1 MTAQPGIDAPAPG
14 RRDPEGRKRA
24 IIAAAAE
31 LIIEGGTAALTHRR
45 VAARAGVSLGSTT
58 QYFAS
63 LDELRESALEQLV
76 AETDAALDLLAE
88 ITSADD
94 FTVADLAPFVRS
106 WLVDPR
112 QVQADLILVSAGA
125 SDPTRRALARR
136 WFDRA
141 VAILSER
148 LPPDRARAVAIYVD
162 GAMIHA
168 GLHDEPLD
176 LAVIVGDLEA
186 LAHPARPRSTEPAPQ
201 HQNGPRP

>member
-1 MTAQPGIDAPAPG
+1 MTEQSVIDAPAPG

-24 IIAAAAE
+24 IVAAAAE

-63 LDELRESALEQLV
+63 LDELRETALEQLV
-76 AETDAALDLLAE
+76 AETDAALDLLAD

-125 SDPTRRALARR
+125 SDPTRRTLARR

-141 VAILSER
+141 VGILAER
-148 LPPDRARAVAIYVD
+148 LPPDRARAIAIYLD

-176 LAVIVGDLEA
+176 LDVIAADLEA
-186 LAHPARPRSTEPAPQ
+186 LAHPFSPRSTEPAPQ
-201 HQNGPRP
+201 HQNGPRS